1 MTKEQALKEGYEKFI
16 YENGERFQATNDLQ
30 TDEIDFSK
38 IPVLVTKESS
48 NPSHDEESIKDL
60 IANEL
65 DGQYYD
71 ETGDDTNIV
80 YDKIMELDFSEI
92 TNMINEKLKGVHY
105 YMNTKIKLTQS

>member
-1 MTKEQALKEGYEKFI
+1 MTKEQALQEGYEKFI
-16 YENGERFQATNDLQ
+16 YENGDRFQATNDLH
-30 TDEIDFSK
+30 TDEIDFTK
-38 IPVLVTKESS
+38 IPMLVTKESS
-48 NPSHDEESIKDL
+48 NPCHDEESIKDL

-80 YDKIMELDFSEI
+80 YDKIMEIDFSEI

-105 YMNTKIKLTQS
+105 YSNTGIKLTES